1 MKQDLFEGFNNMK
14 FDGANVSFGRHETFS
29 LRYSWLSKGF
39 QAFAKNPSIFESD
52 DATVELGVGKNM
64 VSAIRFWLRA
74 SRMIHP
80 QQAQPTEL
88 GLLLL
93 DESEGL
99 DPYLED
105 EATIWLVHWLL
116 ATNSELSTSI
126 YWFFNKFHKPEFTS
140 QELNTALS
148 DFIKEQVLEKKRPA
162 AATIKNDAQLI
173 HRMYTQSKGNTR
185 MPLEDALD
193 SPLALLRLVNQSSGG
208 RSFQSKPDSRENLP
222 VGILGFAISQLFVER
237 KVTAIPIEELMFAR
251 EDYPAPGSV
260 FRMTENALITKIEQL
275 VQFIPSVF
283 DIRETAGI
291 HQLYL
296 LNSNVNPIDFLHK
309 HYHGVLQG
317 KAA

>member
-1 MKQDLFEGFNNMK
+1 MK
-14 FDGANVSFGRHETFS
+14 FNGANVSFGRHETFS

-39 QAFAKNPSIFESD
+39 QAFTKNPSIFESD

-74 SRMIHP
+74 ARMIHP
-80 QQAQPTEL
+80 AKPQTTEL
-88 GLLLL
+88 GVLLL
-93 DESEGL
+93 DESKGL

-105 EATIWLVHWLL
+105 EATIWLIHWLL

-140 QELNTALS
+140 QELTTALS
-148 DFIKEQVLEKKRPA
+148 DFIKEHVSEKKRAA
-162 AATIKNDAQLI
+162 AATIKNDSQLI

-193 SPLALLRLVNQSSGG
+193 SPLALLRLVNQSAGG
-208 RSFQSKPDSRENLP
+208 RSFQSKPDARANLP
-222 VGILGFAISQLFVER
+222 VGILGFAISQLFTER
-237 KVTAIPIEELMFAR
+237 KVTTIPIEELMFAR

-275 VQFIPSVF
+275 VQYIPSIF
-283 DIRETAGI
+283 DVRETAGI

-296 LNSNVNPIDFLHK
+296 VNNEINPIDFLQK
-309 HYHGVLQG
+309 HYQDVMQG